1 MCASL
6 SITLSLSLLLFDFY
20 FLSLSTPPPFVSLSE
35 CVVVDVQDNSV
46 VVGSLCVSVEGL
58 EALQSIMED
67 ADHDYTPLSS
77 LEQKAEG

>member
-1 MCASL
+1 M
-6 SITLSLSLLLFDFY
+6 
-20 FLSLSTPPPFVSLSE
+20 
-35 CVVVDVQDNSV
+35 DVQDSSV

>member
-1 MCASL
+1 MCDSL
-6 SITLSLSLLLFDFY
+6 SSLLFFYFFSLSAPSPPLC
-20 FLSLSTPPPFVSLSE
+20 LSG
-35 CVVVDVQDNSV
+35 CVVVDVQDSSV
-46 VVGSLCVSVEGL
+46 VMGSLCLSVEGL